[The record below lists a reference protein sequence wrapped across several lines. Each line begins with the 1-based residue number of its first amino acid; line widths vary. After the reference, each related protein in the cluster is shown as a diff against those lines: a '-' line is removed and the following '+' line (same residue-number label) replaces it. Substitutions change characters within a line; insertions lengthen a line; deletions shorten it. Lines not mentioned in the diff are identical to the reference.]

1 MLGVTLVRDVLELVV
16 AGFDVL
22 EDEVLLELDVFD
34 FASKKRK
41 PQTNLHNSC

>member
-1 MLGVTLVRDVLELVV
+1 VRDVLELVV

-34 FASKKRK
+34 FAYLPFFDSE
-41 PQTNLHNSC
+41 PPDL